1 MNTRNKITHLDCT
14 LRDGG
19 YYNNWNFSIPLI
31 EKYLEVMSDI
41 KIDYVEIGFRS
52 LDKKEF
58 RGACAYSTDEFLNTL
73 KIPKN
78 IKIGVMVNASELIKH
93 KNFTNNLSVVKKLF
107 KNSKNTKIK
116 LVRIA
121 SHYSEI
127 PKLMPLASKIK
138 SLGYKVAVNLMQSS
152 DRTDAELEIFCNLAK
167 KFNIDVLYFAD
178 STGSLNKEQTIKIT
192 SSIKKNWKGNIGI
205 HAHDNMDKAMENSIS
220 ALENGANWIDSTV
233 LGMGRGPGNVKTENL
248 VIEFEKKYR
257 KKINYTRLLKLVEEE
272 FDPMKIKYK
281 WGSNPYYYLS
291 GLHGIH
297 PSFIQGMLEAKTF
310 SCAEILTVIDNLK
323 TTGGKKF
330 SKDLID
336 TYKQNYL
343 GKSKGSYIPTKNL
356 KNKDVLII
364 GSGPGVREH
373 KLALENFIKKFKP
386 FVIALNTQK
395 TINSK
400 LINLRAVCN
409 TLRLLT
415 DHKSFKYLPQ
425 KLVLPYQ
432 RLSKSI
438 KDKFRNVKKLDFGV
452 EIKSNTFKFKK
463 SSAIIPN
470 TLAISY
476 ALAISN
482 SGKAKKIYIAGFD
495 GYNAEDPKRREM
507 DELLILYQSLKRKSE
522 LISITP
528 TKYKVKSVSVYSF

>member
-1 MNTRNKITHLDCT
+1 MKSRNKIIHLDCT

-19 YYNNWNFSIPLI
+19 YYNNWNFKIDLI
-31 EKYLEVMSDI
+31 EKYLNVMSEI
-41 KIDYVEIGFRS
+41 KVDYVEIGFRS

-58 RGACAYSTDEFLNTL
+58 RGACAYSTDEFVKSL

-78 IKIGVMVNASELIKH
+78 LKIAVMVNASELIKYS
-93 KNFTNNLSVVKKLF
+93 NNKYNLAVVKNLF
-107 KNSKNTKIK
+107 KNPKENKIK

-127 PKLMPLASKIK
+127 SKVMPLASKIK
-138 SLGYKVAVNLMQSS
+138 SLGYKVAINLMQSS
-152 DRTDAELEIFCNLAK
+152 DRTNSEIEEFCRLAK
-167 KFNIDVLYFAD
+167 KFKIDVLYFAD
-178 STGSLNKEQTIKIT
+178 STGSLNKDHTIKIVN
-192 SSIKKNWKGNIGI
+192 SLKNNWKGDLGI
-205 HAHDNMDKAMENSIS
+205 HAHDNMDKAMENSI
-220 ALENGANWIDSTV
+220 AAIENGVNWIDSTV

-248 VIEFEKKYR
+248 IIEFEKKF
-257 KKINYTRLLKLVEEE
+257 KNKVNYTNLLKLVEEE
-272 FDPMKIKYK
+272 FMPMKNKFK

-297 PSFIQGMLEAKTF
+297 PSFIQGMLEANSF
-310 SCAEILTVIDNLK
+310 SCVEILAVIDSLK
-323 TTGGKKF
+323 TVGGKKF
-330 SKDLID
+330 SKDLIK
-336 TYKQNYL
+336 TYRQNYS
-343 GKSKGSYIPTKNL
+343 GKSKGSFVPSRSL
-356 KNKDVLII
+356 KNKNVLIL
-364 GSGPGVREH
+364 GSGPGVKEH

-395 TINSK
+395 TINPK
-400 LINLRAVCN
+400 LINVRAVCN

-425 KLVLPYQ
+425 KLVMPYQ
-432 RLSKSI
+432 RLSQSI

-452 EIKSNTFKFKK
+452 EVKNNTFKFKK
-463 SSAIIPN
+463 SSATIPN

-482 SGKAKKIYIAGFD
+482 SGNAKTIYLAGFD

-507 DELLILYQSLKRKSE
+507 DELLILYQSLKKKSE
-522 LISITP
+522 LVSITP
-528 TKYKVKSVSVYSF
+528 TKYKVKSVSVYAF